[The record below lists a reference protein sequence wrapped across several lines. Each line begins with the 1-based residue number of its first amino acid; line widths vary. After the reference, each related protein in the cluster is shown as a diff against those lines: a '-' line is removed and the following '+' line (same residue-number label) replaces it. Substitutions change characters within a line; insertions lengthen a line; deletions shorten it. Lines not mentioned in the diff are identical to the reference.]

1 MKTPTNSILT
11 LNGGSSSIKFSF
23 YEKEGSL
30 QQLFYGE
37 MENIG
42 LDNTRIS
49 CINRV
54 TGEKY
59 AAGVKAVDHAAAATV
74 IIDWLERQDG
84 FGAVKAIGHRIVQG
98 MTHTHPELITDG
110 LLDALKKVSAWD
122 PEHMPREMQLIAA
135 FRARYPAA
143 VQIACFDTFFHAAM
157 PLVAKWVT
165 IPRRYFAKG
174 IQRYGF
180 HGLSYAYLLE
190 ELERVSGRETA
201 KGRIILAHLGSGASL
216 AAVKE
221 GKSMDTSMGFTPAS
235 GLPMSTR
242 TGDLD
247 PGVAWY
253 VMETEKLDPAAFSHL
268 VNHESGL
275 LGISETS
282 PDMRELLKIKDTDSR
297 AAETIDL
304 FCYQARKW
312 IGSFTTVL
320 GGVDTLVFS
329 GGIGE
334 NSPEI
339 RHRICENLE
348 FLGVELDPG
357 KNATNEAIISSGTGK
372 VSVRVMKTNEE
383 VMIARLVCQVL
394 DY

>member
-1 MKTPTNSILT
+1 MKTATNSILAI
-11 LNGGSSSIKFSF
+11 NGGSSSIKFSF

-30 QQLFYGE
+30 QQLFFGE

-42 LDNTRIS
+42 LDNTRMS

-59 AAGVKAVDHAAAATV
+59 TAGVKAVDHAAAATV
-74 IIDWLERQDG
+74 ITDWLERQDG

-98 MTHTHPELITDG
+98 MTYTHPELITDG
-110 LLDALKKVSAWD
+110 LLDALKKISAWD
-122 PEHMPREMQLIAA
+122 PEHMPRELQLIAA
-135 FRARYPAA
+135 LRARYPAA

-190 ELERVSGRETA
+190 ELERVYGNETA
-201 KGRIILAHLGSGASL
+201 KGRIIMAHLGSGASL
-216 AAVKE
+216 AAVKG

-253 VMETEKLDPAAFSHL
+253 VMESEKLNPQEFSHL

-282 PDMRELLKIKDTDSR
+282 PDMRELIKIKDTDTR
-297 AAETIDL
+297 AAEAMDL

-312 IGSFTTVL
+312 IGAFATVL

-339 RHRICENLE
+339 RHRICENLG
-348 FLGVELDPG
+348 FLGVELDTG

-383 VMIARLVCQVL
+383 IMIARLVCQVL
-394 DY
+394 NF